1 MNVKKLQGVYMVLCW
16 RNIFF
21 KKKKYLKPSWLPAF
35 RKKKKRIKTHT
46 QVYIIEHPLMFV
58 CLFYIYLVNA
68 QAQSACWTTW

>member
-21 KKKKYLKPSWLPAF
+21 KKKKVSQTKLTASVQ
-35 RKKKKRIKTHT
+35 KKKKRIKTHT